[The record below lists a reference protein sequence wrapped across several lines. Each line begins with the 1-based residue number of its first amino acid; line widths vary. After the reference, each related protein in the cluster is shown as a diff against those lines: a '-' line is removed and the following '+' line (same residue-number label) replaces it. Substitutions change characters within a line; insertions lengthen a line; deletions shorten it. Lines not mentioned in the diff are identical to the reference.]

1 MDLATLTAEL
11 VTRGLT
17 PTLADG
23 KLAIGGPVDR
33 LTAPLK
39 AGLAEHR
46 ETLRAMLT
54 PTPAEL
60 PPENADGLPDL
71 AFADTAEADDGLRTV
86 GAYFEQLAADVMAN
100 NPKHAANLTTDLR
113 GDPCRRCGFTPAV
126 LTLIHEGGTVR
137 RDCATC
143 GAFCEFS
150 AWHDAEA
157 AAEAFALPKLPT
169 P

>member
-17 PTLADG
+17 PRLTDG
-23 KLAIGGPVDR
+23 KLAIGGPVER
-33 LTAPLK
+33 LSAPLK

-46 ETLRAMLT
+46 DTLRAMLT
-54 PTPAEL
+54 PAAEL

-71 AFADTAEADDGLRTV
+71 AFADSPEADDGLRKV
-86 GAYFEQLAADVMAN
+86 GAFFEGLTADVRAN
-100 NPKHAANLTTDLR
+100 NPKHLANLAIDPR
-113 GDPCRRCGFTPAV
+113 GDPCRRCGFETAV
-126 LTLIHEGGTVR
+126 LVLIHEGETVR

-143 GAFCEFS
+143 GAFGEFS